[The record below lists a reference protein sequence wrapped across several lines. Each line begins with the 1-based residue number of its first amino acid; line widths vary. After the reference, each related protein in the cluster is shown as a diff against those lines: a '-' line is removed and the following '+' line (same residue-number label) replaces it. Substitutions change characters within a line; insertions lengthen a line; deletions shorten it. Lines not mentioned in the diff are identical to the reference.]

1 MPHHGIQNWVL
12 ADLQNCEVEHAQSIL
27 LLNGKCIIKTRFK
40 HSWKEAQFDFKSK
53 SQFPGPH
60 SYSTPTLPSIRTQG
74 FVGIP
79 YLQLKNYGAVFWV
92 GLHFILEWSLQF
104 NISMVLKGSGKGKSS
119 QGPEPQSWRID
130 LACVQLSQY
139 HLDSSHSFTFS
150 LFLLPCAVLGVIPL
164 DSLSYL
170 LIHTSTPLSHFT
182 FQLTFFFFN
191 WLFNLKYIF
200 ISRKSTWVF
209 LQI

>member
-1 MPHHGIQNWVL
+1 MPYHGIQNWVL
-12 ADLQNCEVEHAQSIL
+12 ADLQNCEVEHAQGIL
-27 LLNGKCIIKTRFK
+27 LLGRCVIKTRFK

-53 SQFPGPH
+53 SQFHGPH

-92 GLHFILEWSLQF
+92 GLHFILVWSLQF

-130 LACVQLSQY
+130 LACIQLSQY

-170 LIHTSTPLSHFT
+170 LVHTSTPLSHFT
-182 FQLTFFFFN
+182 FQLTFFFS
-191 WLFNLKYIF
+191 ID
-200 ISRKSTWVF
+200 F
-209 LQI
+209 LI